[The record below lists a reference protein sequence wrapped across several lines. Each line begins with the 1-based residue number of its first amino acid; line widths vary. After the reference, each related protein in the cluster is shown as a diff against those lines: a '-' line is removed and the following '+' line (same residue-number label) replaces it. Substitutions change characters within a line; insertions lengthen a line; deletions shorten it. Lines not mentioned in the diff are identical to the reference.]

1 MKNPTN
7 GGRRGR
13 PRRGWTATGLLLS
26 GAAGLLLG
34 TPAVVV
40 PYLLLANDGSQAAKV
55 AGDAYYRL
63 VSVRSGKVIDVN
75 AFSTAD
81 GARIQQWTDQNT
93 ANQQWKLRSAG
104 DGYYKLVN
112 RNSGKVLG
120 IAGNSTTR
128 AAAAEQ
134 QTGSSSTSQE
144 WRIDNVSGSDAVT
157 FTSRRSGQVLDV
169 FGNSTA
175 DGAAAI
181 QYPGKGS
188 TNQQWKLVKTAETQT
203 PGAGSTPT
211 TTVTQAPKG
220 DSTPTATRAPEAGSA
235 PTATQASGAGSYAWA
250 NAQVVGGGYVTGLVF
265 NPQEKG
271 LLYARTDMGGA
282 YRWDPAAEQWIPL
295 TDRFGE
301 QDWNLLG
308 IDSVATDPV
317 EPNRLYL
324 GAGTYTND
332 WAGNGA
338 ILRSTDRGRTFQR
351 TDLPFKLGANEDGR
365 GAGERLVID
374 PANPATLLLGTR
386 KNGLWRSTD
395 HGVTW
400 SQVSSFPI
408 KDGASSGTGISFV
421 TYGPAGSTTIYVGVA
436 DKSTSLYRS
445 TDGGSTW
452 QAVSGQPTGQLP
464 QHGVVSGAGSL
475 YLTYTDVVGPNGAT
489 AGSVWKY
496 TPAGGAW
503 KNVSPSSGSYGF
515 SGLAVDPQK
524 PATVM
529 VTTLDRW
536 WPEDEIYRTTDGGT
550 TWKALADKSVRDA
563 SAAPYVGTKTGH
575 WMTALAIDPFDSGHV
590 LYGTGSGIWRSQD
603 ANASD
608 SGGTSHWRVGT
619 RGLEETALTDVIA
632 PPGGATAITA
642 MGDLGGFRYDAL
654 TEVPAGRLKN
664 PMMITSTDIDFAQSN
679 PAVMVRVGRGGDQD
693 GAYSTDGGTSW
704 NGFTAEPVDSAD
716 SGQVALAADGSA
728 IVWTQDGKAPYR
740 STDKGA
746 TWSKVNGLGTGAVV
760 VADRSSAKIFYSLA
774 GGTLYA
780 STDGGAT
787 FTSRATNLPAGRLT
801 AVPGIA
807 GDLWIA
813 DGAKGLLHSTD
824 GGRTFTTLT
833 TVRSA
838 SALGFGKAAAGGAYQ
853 ALYLIGTV
861 KDVTGVFRS
870 TDQGA
875 TWLRVNDD
883 AHQWGAIGGVGV
895 IAGDPDTYGRV
906 YVGTNGRGLQYG
918 DPS

>member
-13 PRRGWTATGLLLS
+13 HRRRWTATGLLL
-26 GAAGLLLG
+26 GA
-34 TPAVVV
+34 PALVV
-40 PYLLLANDGSQAAKV
+40 PYLLFVQEDSQAATV
-55 AGDAYYRL
+55 DGNAYYRL
-63 VSVRSGKVIDVN
+63 LSVRSGKALDVN

-81 GARIQQWTDQNT
+81 GTRIQQWTDQNT
-93 ANQQWKLRSAG
+93 ANQQWKLRPTG
-104 DGYYKLVN
+104 DGYYELVN

-120 IAGNSTTR
+120 IAGNSTAQ

-134 QTGSSSTSQE
+134 QTDSSSTSQE
-144 WRIDNVSGSDAVT
+144 WRIDGVSGSDAVT

-169 FGNSTA
+169 SGGSKA
-175 DGAAAI
+175 DAAGVI
-181 QYPGKGS
+181 QYPGKGG
-188 TNQQWKLVKTAETQT
+188 TNQQWKLVKTAETQAAGT
-203 PGAGSTPT
+203 GGAQ
-211 TTVTQAPKG
+211 TVA
-220 DSTPTATRAPEAGSA
+220 AG
-235 PTATQASGAGSYAWA
+235 PYVWN

-265 NPQEKG
+265 NPREKG

-282 YRWDPAAEQWIPL
+282 YRWDAAAEQWIPL
-295 TDRFGE
+295 TDWLGE
-301 QDWNLLG
+301 KDWNLLG
-308 IDSVATDPV
+308 IDSLATDPV
-317 EPNRLYL
+317 DPARLYL
-324 GAGTYTND
+324 ATGTYTNN

-365 GAGERLVID
+365 GAGERLAI
-374 PANPATLLLGTR
+374 NPADHGTLLLGTR

-400 SQVSSFPI
+400 SQVSSFPV
-408 KDGASSGTGISFV
+408 KDGASSGAGISFV
-421 TYGPAGSTTIYVGVA
+421 TYGPAGSKTVYVGVA
-436 DKSTSLYRS
+436 DKSASLYRS

-452 QAVSGQPTGQLP
+452 QAVSGQPTGQMP
-464 QHGVVSGAGSL
+464 QHGVLSGDGSL
-475 YLTYTDVVGPNGAT
+475 YLTYANTVGPSGAT

-524 PATVM
+524 PSTVM

-536 WPEDEIYRTTDGGT
+536 WPEDELYRTTDGGT
-550 TWKALADKSVRDA
+550 TWKAQAAKSARNA
-563 SAAPYVGTKTGH
+563 SAAPYVGTGTGH
-575 WMTALAIDPFDSGHV
+575 WMTALAIDPFNSGHA
-590 LYGTGSGIWRSQD
+590 LYGTGSGIWRSKD
-603 ANASD
+603 ATATDN
-608 SGGTSHWRVGT
+608 GGTSHWTAGA
-619 RGLEETALTDVIA
+619 RGLEETALMDVIA

-642 MGDLGGFRYDAL
+642 MGDLGGFRHDSL
-654 TEVPAGRLKN
+654 TAVPAGRLEN

-679 PAVMVRVGRGGDQD
+679 PSVMVRVGRGGAKD
-693 GAYSTDGGTSW
+693 GAYSTDGGSSW
-704 NGFTAEPVDSAD
+704 SGFTAEPVGSAD
-716 SGQVALAADGSA
+716 SGRVALAADGSA
-728 IVWTQDGKAPYR
+728 IVWTEAGQAPYR

-746 TWSKVNGLGTGAVV
+746 SWSKVSGLVTGAVV
-760 VADRSSAKIFYSLA
+760 VADRSSAKSFYSLV

-787 FTSRATNLPAGRLT
+787 FTARATNLPAGRLA

-824 GGRTFTTLT
+824 GGRTFTTLG
-833 TVRSA
+833 TVGSA
-838 SALGFGKAAAGGAYQ
+838 STLGFGKAAPGGAYQ

-870 TDQGA
+870 TDKGA

-883 AHQWGAIGGVGV
+883 AHQWGSIGGVGV
-895 IAGDPDTYGRV
+895 ISGDPDTYGRV

>member
-13 PRRGWTATGLLLS
+13 HRRRWTATGLLL
-26 GAAGLLLG
+26 GV
-34 TPAVVV
+34 PAVLV
-40 PYLLLANDGSQAAKV
+40 PYLLFVQEDSQAATV
-55 AGDAYYRL
+55 DGNAYYRL
-63 VSVRSGKVIDVN
+63 ISVRSGKVIDVN

-81 GARIQQWTDQNT
+81 GTRIQQWTDQNT
-93 ANQQWKLRSAG
+93 ANQQWRLRPTG
-104 DGYYKLVN
+104 DGYYELVN

-120 IAGNSTTR
+120 IAGNSTAQT
-128 AAAAEQ
+128 AAAEQ
-134 QTGSSSTSQE
+134 QTDSSSTSQE
-144 WRIDNVSGSDAVT
+144 WRIDDVSGSNAVT
-157 FTSRRSGQVLDV
+157 FTSRGSGQVLDV
-169 FGNSTA
+169 SGGSTA
-175 DGAAAI
+175 DGAGVI

-188 TNQQWKLVKTAETQT
+188 TNQQWKLVKTAGTQAG
-203 PGAGSTPT
+203 GAGPYT
-211 TTVTQAPKG
+211 
-220 DSTPTATRAPEAGSA
+220 
-235 PTATQASGAGSYAWA
+235 WN

-265 NPQEKG
+265 NPREKG
-271 LLYARTDMGGA
+271 LLYARTDMGGG
-282 YRWDPAAEQWIPL
+282 YRWDVAAEQWIPL
-295 TDRFGE
+295 TDWLGE
-301 QDWNLLG
+301 KDWNLLG
-308 IDSVATDPV
+308 IDSLATDPV
-317 EPNRLYL
+317 DPARLYL
-324 GAGTYTND
+324 ATGTYTNN

-365 GAGERLVID
+365 GAGERLAI
-374 PANPATLLLGTR
+374 NPAENGTLLLGTR
-386 KNGLWRSTD
+386 KNGLWRSSD

-400 SQVSSFPI
+400 SQVSSFPV
-408 KDGASSGTGISFV
+408 KDGASSGAGIAFV
-421 TYGPAGSTTIYVGVA
+421 TYGPAGSKTVYVGVA

-445 TDGGSTW
+445 TDGGNTW
-452 QAVSGQPTGQLP
+452 QAVSGQPTGQMP
-464 QHGVVSGAGSL
+464 QHGVLSGDGSL
-475 YLTYTDVVGPNGAT
+475 YLTYANTVGPNGAT

-524 PATVM
+524 PSTVM

-536 WPEDEIYRTTDGGT
+536 WPEDELYRSTDGGA
-550 TWKALADKSVRDA
+550 TWKAQAAKSVRGA
-563 SAAPYVGTKTGH
+563 SAAPYVGTGIGH

-590 LYGTGSGIWRSQD
+590 LYGTGSGIWRSKD
-603 ANASD
+603 ATATD
-608 SGGTSHWRVGT
+608 SGGTSHWTAGA
-619 RGLEETALTDVIA
+619 RGLEETALMDVIA
-632 PPGGATAITA
+632 PPGGATVISA
-642 MGDLGGFRYDAL
+642 MGDLGGFRHDSL
-654 TEVPAGRLKN
+654 TRVPAGRLDN

-679 PAVMVRVGRGGDQD
+679 PSVMVRAGRGGAQD
-693 GAYSTDGGTSW
+693 GAYSTDGGSSW
-704 NGFTAEPVDSAD
+704 NGFKAEPVGSAD
-716 SGQVALAADGSA
+716 SGHIALAADGST
-728 IVWTQDGKAPYR
+728 IVWTQAGQAPYR

-746 TWSKVNGLGTGAVV
+746 SWSKVSGLGTGAVV
-760 VADRSSAKIFYSLA
+760 VADRSSAKTFYSLA

-787 FTSRATNLPAGRLT
+787 FTARAANLPAGRLT

-813 DGAKGLLHSTD
+813 DGARGLLHSTD
-824 GGRTFTTLT
+824 GGRSFTTLQ

-838 SALGFGKAAAGGAYQ
+838 SALGFGKAAPGGAYQ

-870 TDQGA
+870 TDKGA

-883 AHQWGAIGGVGV
+883 AHQWGSIGGVGV